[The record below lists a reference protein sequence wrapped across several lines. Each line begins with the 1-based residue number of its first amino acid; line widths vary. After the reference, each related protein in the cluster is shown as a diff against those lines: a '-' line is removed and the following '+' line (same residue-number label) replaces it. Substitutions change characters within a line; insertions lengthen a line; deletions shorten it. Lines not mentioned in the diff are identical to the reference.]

1 MTFTSLP
8 CTGRQTLNHWTARK
22 SKHESY
28 LFLKSISFC
37 LCCCLGFSLVV
48 ESRDYS
54 LVAVPKLLIAAAS
67 PVAEY
72 KL

>member
-1 MTFTSLP
+1 M
-8 CTGRQTLNHWTARK
+8 
-22 SKHESY
+22 
-28 LFLKSISFC
+28 
-37 LCCCLGFSLVV
+37 GFSLVV

-72 KL
+72 KLSGSMASVVADPRL